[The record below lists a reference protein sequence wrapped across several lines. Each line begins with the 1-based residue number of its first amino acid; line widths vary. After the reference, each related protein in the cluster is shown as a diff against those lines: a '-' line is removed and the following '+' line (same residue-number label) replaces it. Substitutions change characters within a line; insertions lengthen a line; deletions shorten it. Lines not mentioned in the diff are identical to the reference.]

1 MKMLWSC
8 LIFFESMPY
17 SHSRKGSRFIANS
30 DSEELHC
37 TATSDGEESSE
48 ESFEEENRQELRR
61 ALSQAPLA
69 DVLECDSQVLASNMY
84 NVSNM
89 SNRTTTESIPR
100 LTDEHDLTEEDLS
113 IVPLSTGATSP
124 HSAQLNSSDTLLGSQ
139 SSVAES
145 IEKQRR
151 SRGPSGSVRS
161 RSSHITSRSGARL
174 TKVYF
179 IVMAYF
185 PYNLHDLLYCNDV
198 RFHLPQRLPIAIAKN
213 ICLQMARGSHTSIAA
228 TLSIGI

>member
-1 MKMLWSC
+1 
-8 LIFFESMPY
+8 MPY

-113 IVPLSTGATSP
+113 IVP
-124 HSAQLNSSDTLLGSQ
+124 SAP
-139 SSVAES
+139 
-145 IEKQRR
+145 
-151 SRGPSGSVRS
+151 GPRHPTQPS
-161 RSSHITSRSGARL
+161 
-174 TKVYF
+174 
-179 IVMAYF
+179 
-185 PYNLHDLLYCNDV
+185 
-198 RFHLPQRLPIAIAKN
+198 
-213 ICLQMARGSHTSIAA
+213 
-228 TLSIGI
+228 